1 MKKWASNA
9 EDALRTMQDVQQL
22 ILSLTNDLEQSQRE
36 VADIEAEANQLLTC
50 RTGEPAGASVTTSTR
65 KNRNKKEPET
75 PFVEIELSATESA
88 IRGLEEKKRLKV
100 VNALTALFH
109 LPAPLHDAS
118 RTSPT
123 ISQRHTP
130 EGTLAKDPRT
140 PIVPLINP
148 EESAGSPS
156 ASNTHTQLH
165 GVNEPRRP
173 RDVPLVL
180 WDEML
185 HLRQRRIAAEERLR
199 GYHVELQ
206 RQMKRFKILQ
216 AMYEMSI
223 YSCRSAKT
231 TYQKAAEEWH
241 QRYLQSISPPLH
253 EGKSGR
259 DRDR

>member
-1 MKKWASNA
+1 MKKWAVNA
-9 EDALRTMQDVQQL
+9 DEALRTMQEVQQL

-36 VADIEAEANQLLTC
+36 VADIETEANQLLTC
-50 RTGEPAGASVTTSTR
+50 RTGDQVSASITTSTR
-65 KNRNKKEPET
+65 KSRNKKEQET

-109 LPAPLHDAS
+109 LPAPLNDHHS
-118 RTSPT
+118 KNSPT
-123 ISQRHTP
+123 LSQRQTP
-130 EGTLAKDPRT
+130 ESTIKDPRT
-140 PIVPLINP
+140 PVVPLVNP
-148 EESAGSPS
+148 DESSGSPGTS
-156 ASNTHTQLH
+156 HTHTQLH

-185 HLRQRRIAAEERLR
+185 NLRQRRIAAEEKLR
-199 GYHVELQ
+199 GFHVELQ

-241 QRYLQSISPPLH
+241 QKYLQSISPPVY

-259 DRDR
+259 GER